1 MKKYF
6 FVLLLYLIIAVVYT
20 YPLAFK
26 LGSSIYGYAGDNL
39 GAIHYFWWWKYAT
52 LQNLDVRDSFL
63 EQAPFGYRIDSEPG
77 SVFYYWPLKI
87 LTLVSDA
94 ASAYNIL
101 LLLSFPLSA
110 LAFYLLAKWVTSN
123 QIISFWAGF
132 AYSFSPYHFWKAYNH
147 LDLSFLWGPPLAL
160 FFLLK
165 LVQDLRQDRRF
176 WRNAIFTSL
185 ALAGTILTNLYY
197 GYFLLLTLALVFLF
211 SFIFFRLNLKKFIIS
226 GLAVLILS
234 FSVSFPF
241 LFASVKNAL
250 LEKGKGESLARQV
263 SYQRPVLDLVSL
275 SARPWDYLMPSQDN
289 PWLGT
294 LAKKFYAW
302 VVTKGADFKVV
313 SGPVHERTIF
323 LGFVSLAGLLLAVSL
338 LFRSKEFR
346 KNYGRPTVILILS
359 SLSLFVISM
368 PPYIFLKGTTFYLPG
383 YFLYQIA
390 PTFRTYSRLGIFVL
404 MLVVLT
410 ASLAASYL
418 SKKLVGK
425 LLITFYLLLFI
436 FSAFEFANIPPSKVE
451 ALKMPQGLDYISKQ
465 TGDFNFV
472 VYPKEFNVA
481 DLLVFQPQFKKGFLN
496 FHSQSPYYKLWEDLG
511 DFRNPKA
518 VEFLSALGIE
528 YAVFQKELIFPTP
541 NPVDDLWYTRALRG
555 DLGTLNAWF
564 KPVAD
569 FKDSAVFQVKAP
581 PVGLVVVNEGRI
593 DIFPKGSWLWQR
605 GENKIYFRNL
615 GEKRLKVNVFLS
627 KGQEGGSVTKIKYN
641 GVWVSETE
649 GGFWLKDLKPENFL
663 SSEGSEGNGNEFII
677 LKAEIIL

>member
-1 MKKYF
+1 MKKIL
-6 FVLLLYLIIAVVYT
+6 FVLLLYLIIAVIYT

-26 LGSSIYGYAGDNL
+26 LGSSLYGYAGDNL

-87 LTLVSDA
+87 LTFVSDA
-94 ASAYNIL
+94 TSAYNFL

-110 LAFYLLAKWVTSN
+110 LAFYLLAKWATSN

-160 FFLLK
+160 LFLLK
-165 LVQDLRQDRRF
+165 LIQDLRQGRRF
-176 WRNAIFTSL
+176 WQNAIFT
-185 ALAGTILTNLYY
+185 ALTTAATILTNLYY
-197 GYFLLLTLALVFLF
+197 GYFLLLTIGLVFFF
-211 SFIFFRLNLKKFIIS
+211 SFIFFRLSFRKFIIS
-226 GLAVLILS
+226 GLAIVILS

-250 LEKGKGESLARQV
+250 LENGMGESLARQV

-275 SARPWDYLMPSQDN
+275 SARPWDYLIPSQDN
-289 PWLGT
+289 PWLGNI
-294 LAKKFYAW
+294 AKKFYAW
-302 VVTKGADFKVV
+302 IVTKGADFKVI

-323 LGFVSLAGLLLAVSL
+323 LGFVSLAGLLLAIFL
-338 LFRSKEFR
+338 LSRSKEFR
-346 KNYGRPTVILILS
+346 KNHGRSTAILILS
-359 SLSLFVISM
+359 SLSLFIISM
-368 PPYIFLKGTTFYLPG
+368 PPYIFLKGVTFYLPG
-383 YFLYQIA
+383 YFLYQIV

-404 MLVVLT
+404 MLVVLI
-410 ASLAASYL
+410 SSAAFSYL
-418 SKKLVGK
+418 FRNLSRKKLTVYG
-425 LLITFYLLLFI
+425 LILIAL
-436 FSAFEFANIPPSKVE
+436 SAFEFANIPPSKVE
-451 ALKMPQGLDYISKQ
+451 ALKLPQGLDYISKQ

-518 VEFLSALGIE
+518 IQLLSALGIE
-528 YAVFQKELIFPTP
+528 YAVFQKELVFPIP
-541 NPVDDLWYTRALRG
+541 NPVDDLWYTRALRE
-555 DLGTLNAWF
+555 DLGTLNAWL

-581 PVGLVVVNEGRI
+581 AVGLVVVNERRV
-593 DIFPKGSWLWQR
+593 DTFPKGSWLWER
-605 GENKIYFRNL
+605 GESKIYFRNV
-615 GEKRLKVNVFLS
+615 GEKKVKVNAFLS
-627 KGQEGGSVTKIKYN
+627 KGQGSNVAKIKYN
-641 GVWVSETE
+641 GAWVPETE
-649 GGFWLKDLKPENFL
+649 GGFWLNDLKPENFL
-663 SSEGSEGNGNEFII
+663 SSEAIEGNGNEFIF
-677 LKAEIIL
+677 LKTEIIL